1 LDTNDAVG
9 VAHWC
14 DDDGTA
20 SIDLPP
26 GRDPVPALAMVD
38 ELLNQKA
45 VSGEDRSGELAMQ
58 RMIRSIVDN
67 VRQTKPDRLP
77 VLLSIW

>member
-1 LDTNDAVG
+1 MCGNTRYLQSALTHLDTNDAVG

-20 SIDLPP
+20 SIDWPP

-58 RMIRSIVDN
+58 RMHPLN
-67 VRQTKPDRLP
+67 CG
-77 VLLSIW
+77 